1 MPRGRAV
8 LQLTAQSHF
17 APIAATAIRYPE
29 RPPPPILI
37 RLREGLHSL
46 AGPFQGTAANRMTTD
61 RAPSPVIRLDAADN
75 VTVARVEIPKGTLV
89 DAEGIITLQDVPM
102 GHKIAT
108 RPISRGEPVLKY
120 NTVIG
125 FAGEDLEPGAWLHSH
140 NVLMD
145 DLQKDYRFGQDYRA
159 TALLPEPERAT
170 FMGIRRPDGRV
181 GTRNYIGIF
190 ITVNCSATV
199 ARRIAGYFDDERMA
213 GFPNVD
219 GVVPFVH
226 EQGCGMEM
234 TGEPMD
240 LLRRTLAGYIRH
252 PNMVGALV
260 CSLGCERNSL
270 GRFFE
275 EQSLATGK
283 MLATVT
289 MQQVGGT
296 AAAIAEGKKAVF
308 DMLEEANKVSRE
320 PCPVEHISIG
330 LQCGGSDGF
339 SGLSA
344 NPALGK
350 AVDILVRHGGTAIL
364 SETPELYGVE
374 HTLTA
379 RARTPEV
386 GQKIV
391 ERINW
396 WLDYNKGRD
405 TQINGQVSP
414 GNNAGGIANV
424 IEKSLG
430 GAKKGGSSGI
440 MGVYEYAEPVTRCGL
455 VLMDTPGYDPVSATG
470 QIAGGANLIC
480 FTTGRGSCFGS
491 YPAPTIKLASNTPM
505 YRRMREDMDINCGPV
520 IDGTATLDQM
530 GEEIF
535 NRIIAVASSEK
546 SKSEALGV
554 GEDEFIPWPVG
565 VLG

>member
-1 MPRGRAV
+1 M
-8 LQLTAQSHF
+8 
-17 APIAATAIRYPE
+17 
-29 RPPPPILI
+29 
-37 RLREGLHSL
+37 
-46 AGPFQGTAANRMTTD
+46 NRMTN
-61 RAPSPVIRLDAADN
+61 APASPVIRLDAADN
-75 VTVARVEIPKGTLV
+75 VAVARVEIPSGTLIE
-89 DAEGIITLQDVPM
+89 AEGVTTLQDVPL

-108 RPISRGEPVLKY
+108 HPLTKGDPVLKY

-125 FAGEDLEPGAWLHSH
+125 FAGEDIAPGTWMHSH

-145 DLQKDYRFGQDYRA
+145 DFQKDYRFGADYMPTRY
-159 TALLPEPERAT
+159 LPEAERAT
-170 FMGIRRPDGRV
+170 FMGIRRPDGRI

-199 ARRIAGYFDDERMA
+199 ARRIASYFDEERLA
-213 GFPNVD
+213 DYPNVD

-252 PNMVGALV
+252 PNMAGALV
-260 CSLGCERNSL
+260 CSLGCERNALSQ
-270 GRFFE
+270 FFE
-275 EQSLATGK
+275 EQSLATGT
-283 MLATVT
+283 MLKTVT
-289 MQQVGGT
+289 MQHVGGT
-296 AAAIAEGKKAVF
+296 KAAIEQGKAAIRA
-308 DMLEEANKVSRE
+308 MLDEANKIRRE
-320 PCPVEHISIG
+320 PCSAEHISIG

-350 AVDILVRHGGTAIL
+350 AVDILVRHGGTAML

-379 RARTPEV
+379 RCRTPEV

-391 ERINW
+391 ERMGW
-396 WLDYNKGRD
+396 WLEYNKGKD
-405 TQINGQVSP
+405 TQINGRVSP
-414 GNNAGGIANV
+414 GNNAGGLANI
-424 IEKSLG
+424 IEKALG
-430 GAKKGGSSGI
+430 GAKKGGSSGV
-440 MGVYEYAEPVTRCGL
+440 MEVYKYAEPVTEHGL

-491 YPAPTIKLASNTPM
+491 FPAPTIKLASNSGM
-505 YRRMREDMDINCGPV
+505 YERMADDMDINCGQV
-520 IDGTATLDQM
+520 IDGTLSLDAM
-530 GEEIF
+530 GEAIF
-535 NRIIAVASSEK
+535 QRILAIASGEK
-546 SKSEALGV
+546 SRSEDMGI
-554 GEDEFIPWPVG
+554 GEDEFIPWPIGVVG
-565 VLG
+565 

>member
-1 MPRGRAV
+1 MTEVSR
-8 LQLTAQSHF
+8 
-17 APIAATAIRYPE
+17 
-29 RPPPPILI
+29 
-37 RLREGLHSL
+37 SL
-46 AGPFQGTAANRMTTD
+46 
-61 RAPSPVIRLDAADN
+61 VIRLDAADN
-75 VTVARVEIPKGTLV
+75 VVVARLEIPKGS
-89 DAEGIITLQDVPM
+89 AIPSEGVTTLQDVPL

-108 RPISRGEPVLKY
+108 RPIAKGEPVLKY
-120 NTVIG
+120 KTIIG
-125 FAGEDLEPGAWLHSH
+125 FAGEDIVPGTWMHSH

-145 DLQKDYRFGQDYRA
+145 DFQKNYRFAEDYRPSE
-159 TALLPEPERAT
+159 LLPEAERAT
-170 FMGIRRPDGRV
+170 FMGFRRADGRI
-181 GTRNYIGIF
+181 GTRNYIGVF

-199 ARRIAGYFDDERMA
+199 ARRIAGYFDEERLA
-213 GFPNVD
+213 DYPNVD

-252 PNMVGALV
+252 PNVAGALV
-260 CSLGCERNSL
+260 CSLGCERNNL

-283 MLATVT
+283 MLKTVT
-289 MQQVGGT
+289 MQQAGGT
-296 AAAIAEGKKAVF
+296 AAAIEEGKALIRE
-308 DMLEEANKVSRE
+308 MLAEANAVTRE
-320 PCPVEHISIG
+320 PCPAEHIKVG

-350 AVDILVRHGGTAIL
+350 AVDLLVRHGGTAIL

-386 GQKIV
+386 GQKFV

-405 TQINGQVSP
+405 TQINGRVSP
-414 GNNAGGIANV
+414 GNNAGGLANI
-424 IEKSLG
+424 IEKALG
-430 GAKKGGSSGI
+430 GSKKGGSSGI
-440 MGVYEYAEPVTRCGL
+440 NEVYRYAEPVTEKGL
-455 VLMDTPGYDPVSATG
+455 VIMDTPGYDPVAATG

-491 YPAPTIKLASNTPM
+491 FPAPTIKLASNTPM
-505 YRRMREDMDINCGPV
+505 FERMTGDMDVNCGAV
-520 IDGTATLDQM
+520 IDGASTLDEM

-535 NRIIAVASSEK
+535 RKILAVASGEK

-554 GEDEFIPWPVG
+554 GEDEFVPWPIG
-565 VLG
+565 VLA

>member
-1 MPRGRAV
+1 MS
-8 LQLTAQSHF
+8 TK
-17 APIAATAIRYPE
+17 T
-29 RPPPPILI
+29 
-37 RLREGLHSL
+37 
-46 AGPFQGTAANRMTTD
+46 
-61 RAPSPVIRLDAADN
+61 APSPVIRLDPADN
-75 VTVARVEIPKGTLV
+75 VAVARVEIPKDTFV
-89 DAEGIITLQDVPM
+89 AAEGVTTLHDVPM

-108 RPISRGEPVLKY
+108 RPIAKGEPVMKY

-125 FAGEDLEPGAWLHSH
+125 FAGEDLGPGAWMHSH

-145 DLQKDYRFGQDYRA
+145 ELQKDYRFGRDYCP
-159 TALLPEPERAT
+159 TEFLPPDQRAT
-170 FMGIRRPDGRV
+170 FMGIRRPDGQI

-199 ARRIAGYFDDERMA
+199 ARRIANYFDEERLA
-213 GFPNVD
+213 DYPNVD

-252 PNMVGALV
+252 PNIAGALV
-260 CSLGCERNSL
+260 CSLGCERNNI
-270 GRFFE
+270 GKFFE
-275 EQSLATGK
+275 EQSLTVGK

-289 MQQVGGT
+289 MQNVGGT
-296 AAAIAEGKKAVF
+296 AAAIEKGKKAVRE
-308 DMLEEANKVSRE
+308 MLEEANKVTRK
-320 PCPVEHISIG
+320 PCSAEHINIG

-350 AVDILVRHGGTAIL
+350 AVDILVRHGGTAML

-379 RARTPEV
+379 RAQTPEV

-414 GNNAGGIANV
+414 GNNAGGLANV

-440 MGVYEYAEPVTRCGL
+440 MEVYKYAEPVTERGL

-491 YPAPTIKLASNTPM
+491 FPAPTIKLATNTPM
-505 YRRMREDMDINCGPV
+505 YRRLEADMDINCGPV

-535 NRIIAVASSEK
+535 ARILDIASGEK

-554 GEDEFIPWPVG
+554 GEDEFIPWQIG